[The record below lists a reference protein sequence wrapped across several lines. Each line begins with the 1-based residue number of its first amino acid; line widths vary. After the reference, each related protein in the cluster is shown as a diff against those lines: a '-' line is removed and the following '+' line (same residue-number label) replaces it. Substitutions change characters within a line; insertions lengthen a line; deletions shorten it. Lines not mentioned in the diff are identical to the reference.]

1 MNIIHDDEYDN
12 TTDII
17 SLCGGGL
24 SAVLYS
30 TGILYGFH
38 KLGKIIDIKS
48 CAHKP
53 DFYNNMVFC
62 ASSGGIIPLLLLNIC
77 IDNKLYCERD
87 DWFEYYIIKPIE
99 KLDVSVLLRVFP
111 SSLIKSFL
119 IYNRI
124 SSSIINELST
134 FIKKELSTILPK
146 ELLNSMPLVFRKNKF
161 SYFNFNYINDTSF
174 TDSAE
179 LSNDFSYLNNL
190 TLTHQI
196 TEIFMTCCIPI
207 YISYLKDGITNDAA
221 LEINNDILNIQKYK
235 NARNVYYYTL
245 TAYDSNTNNIHKE
258 NIFNISNFT
267 KQQGIITDFKFINML
282 KSGNPQIN
290 FNLISVP
297 NKYYPICKYYNKIYT
312 ELVPYIFFENDFSF
326 IAKFAITYSNG
337 TKKIV
342 FLFGLYETLYIL
354 GDKIQ
359 HETVLD
365 NLDESYKNALNN
377 PYHEYFSSVNNLF
390 NQLTKSYMF

>member
-1 MNIIHDDEYDN
+1 MDDEYNN

-38 KLGKIIDIKS
+38 KLGKIIDTKS
-48 CAHKP
+48 CDKSV
-53 DFYNNMVFC
+53 FYNNMVFC
-62 ASSGGIIPLLLLNIC
+62 ASSGGVVPLLLLNIC
-77 IDNKLYCERD
+77 IDNKLYRERD

-99 KLDVSVLLRVFP
+99 KLDVSVLLKIFP
-111 SSLIKSFL
+111 TSLIQSFL

-124 SSSIINELST
+124 PSNIINELSV
-134 FIKKELSTILPK
+134 FIKKEFAAILPA

-196 TEIFMTCCIPI
+196 VEIFMTCCIPI
-207 YISYLKDGITNDAA
+207 HISYLKTGITKDAA
-221 LEINNDILNIQKYK
+221 LSISNEILDIKKYK
-235 NARNVYYYTL
+235 NVQNVYYYTL
-245 TAYDSNTNNIHKE
+245 NAYDANTNNVHQE

-267 KQQGIITDFKFINML
+267 KQLNSITDFKFINML
-282 KSGNPQIN
+282 KDVNTATK
-290 FNLISVP
+290 FNIISIP
-297 NKYYPICKYYNKIYT
+297 NKYSPMCKYNNKIYT

-326 IAKFAITYSNG
+326 LTKFTGAYSNG

-354 GDKIQ
+354 DDNIKYQ
-359 HETVLD
+359 TVLD
-365 NLDESYKNALNN
+365 NLDESYKNTLNN
-377 PYHEYFSSVNNLF
+377 PYHEYFICVNNLW
-390 NQLTKSYMF
+390 NQLTKPIVF

>member
-1 MNIIHDDEYDN
+1 MDDEYN
-12 TTDII
+12 NITDII

-38 KLGKIIDIKS
+38 KLGKIIDTKS
-48 CAHKP
+48 CDKSV
-53 DFYNNMVFC
+53 FYNNMVFC
-62 ASSGGIIPLLLLNIC
+62 ASSGGVVPLLLLNIC

-99 KLDVSVLLRVFP
+99 KLDVSVLLKIFP
-111 SSLIKSFL
+111 TSLIQSFL

-124 SSSIINELST
+124 PSSIINELSV
-134 FIKKELSTILPK
+134 FIKKEFAAILPA

-196 TEIFMTCCIPI
+196 VEICMTCCIPI
-207 YISYLKDGITNDAA
+207 HISYLKTGITKDAA
-221 LEINNDILNIQKYK
+221 LSISNEILDIKKYK
-235 NARNVYYYTL
+235 NAQNVYYYTL
-245 TAYDSNTNNIHKE
+245 NAYDSNTNNLHQE

-267 KQQGIITDFKFINML
+267 KQLNSINDFKFINML
-282 KSGNPQIN
+282 KSSNQQIN
-290 FNLISVP
+290 FNIISIP
-297 NKYYPICKYYNKIYT
+297 NKYSPMCKYNNKIYT

-326 IAKFAITYSNG
+326 LTKFTGAYSNG
-337 TKKIV
+337 TKKLV

-354 GDKIQ
+354 DDNIKYQ
-359 HETVLD
+359 TVLD
-365 NLDESYKNALNN
+365 NLDESYKNTLNN
-377 PYHEYFSSVNNLF
+377 PYHEYFICVNNLL
-390 NQLTKSYMF
+390 NQLTKPIVF

>member
-1 MNIIHDDEYDN
+1 MNIIHNDEYDN

-38 KLGKIIDIKS
+38 KLGKIIDTKS
-48 CAHKP
+48 CDKP
-53 DFYNNMVFC
+53 VFYNNMVFC
-62 ASSGGIIPLLLLNIC
+62 ASSGGVVPLLLLNIC

-99 KLDVSVLLRVFP
+99 KLDVSVLLKIFP
-111 SSLIKSFL
+111 TSLIKSYL

-124 SSSIINELST
+124 PSSIINELSV
-134 FIKKELSTILPK
+134 FIKKEFAAILPA

-196 TEIFMTCCIPI
+196 VEIFMTCCIPI
-207 YISYLKDGITNDAA
+207 HISYLKTGITKDAA
-221 LEINNDILNIQKYK
+221 LSISNEILDIKKYK
-235 NARNVYYYTL
+235 NAQNVYYYTL
-245 TAYDSNTNNIHKE
+245 NAYDSNTNNVHQE

-267 KQQGIITDFKFINML
+267 KQLNSITDFKFINML
-282 KSGNPQIN
+282 KDVNTATK
-290 FNLISVP
+290 FNIISIP
-297 NKYYPICKYYNKIYT
+297 NRYSPMCKYNNKIYT
-312 ELVPYIFFENDFSF
+312 ELVPYIFFENDFSSVT
-326 IAKFAITYSNG
+326 KFTGAYSNG
-337 TKKIV
+337 TKKLV

-354 GDKIQ
+354 DDNIKYQ
-359 HETVLD
+359 TVLD
-365 NLDESYKNALNN
+365 NLDESYKNTLNN
-377 PYHEYFSSVNNLF
+377 PYHEYFISVNNLF
-390 NQLTKSYMF
+390 NQLTKPIVF